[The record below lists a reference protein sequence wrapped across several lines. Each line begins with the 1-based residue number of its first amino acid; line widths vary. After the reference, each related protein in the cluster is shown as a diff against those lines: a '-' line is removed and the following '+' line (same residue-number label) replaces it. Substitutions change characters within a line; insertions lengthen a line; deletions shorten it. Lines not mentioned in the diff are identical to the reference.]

1 MAPIVSISPPS
12 RTRMKA
18 RPPAPAFWASLNT
31 SPPGLMRTLLRAS
44 LPPGTGST
52 FTEPPAATAP
62 ENTLKPM
69 PSTRSD
75 TFTSSM
81 P

>member
-1 MAPIVSISPPS
+1 
-12 RTRMKA
+12 
-18 RPPAPAFWASLNT
+18 
-31 SPPGLMRTLLRAS
+31 MRTLLRAS
-44 LPPGTGST
+44 LPPGTAMH

-69 PSTRSD
+69 PATRSL

>member
-1 MAPIVSISPPS
+1 MAPIVSISPLS

-31 SPPGLMRTLLRAS
+31 SPPGLMRTLLIAS
-44 LPPGTGST
+44 LPPGMGST

-69 PSTRSD
+69 SDTRSD
-75 TFTSSM
+75 TFTSSR